1 MHRGE
6 AFDWTGTMVYTIS
19 LFCLIYGAFGLKT
32 AFWGKYLMGAGG
44 TGLIFF
50 FFLEHRTAL

>member
-1 MHRGE
+1 
-6 AFDWTGTMVYTIS
+6 MVYTIS